1 MFAPPGRPNN
11 LQKVPNFTDVKQFQR
26 LWQFTKPYRLVL
38 VGAIFATLISSG
50 LGLVFPQV
58 LGKLVDASFLN
69 LVSKSTAQ
77 LDSVVVLLILVAF
90 GQGIFSAAQS
100 YLLSF
105 TGTSVVR
112 DVRQKVYAHLLSLSS
127 GFFESRKVGELTSR
141 LTSDAAT
148 VQTVASSALAN
159 GVSQIIS
166 LVGSAIMMFVS
177 NWRLALIT
185 LLITPFIVFGAIFFG
200 RKVRALSKQVQDKI
214 AAANAS
220 AEEALTNIR
229 VVQSFTA
236 LPIEEAKYNAG
247 VQATYTTAMKRNL
260 LNSAFGSTMLF
271 IGFSSLGFVLWYG
284 GRLALEGQ
292 LTPGA
297 LVSFMFYALG
307 VSTAMASLSGIFSQF
322 QEALG
327 ASSRIFEILDTNTD
341 LPEPEHPVRLEQP
354 QGMVSFENVGF
365 KYVSREAQ
373 ILNNITLT
381 VSAGEVLALVG
392 SSGAGKSTLVA
403 LIARFY
409 DVSTGSIKID
419 NTDIRAMSLTQLRGL
434 IGIVPQET
442 QLFSGS
448 ILENIRYG
456 RANASESEVR
466 EAARAANALEFIER
480 LAEGLETMVGERGMK
495 LSGGQRQRI
504 AIARAILKN
513 PRILILDEATS
524 ALDNESE
531 ALVQEALER
540 LMKSRTTFVIAHRL
554 STIRNANRI
563 AVLEHGQV
571 TEVGTHEAL
580 IAQGGLYKDLF
591 DLQFRVTDKVNQLE
605 VN

>member
-1 MFAPPGRPNN
+1 MASSNQFGR
-11 LQKVPNFTDVKQFQR
+11 LLAFSA
-26 LWQFTKPYRLVL
+26 PYRWALAL
-38 VGAIFATLISSG
+38 AGLATLVSSG

-69 LVSKSTAQ
+69 LSSKDTSQ
-77 LDSVVVLLILVAF
+77 LDSVVLILVLVAL
-90 GQGIFSAAQS
+90 GQGVFSAVQS
-100 YLLSF
+100 YLLSY

-112 DVRQKVYAHLLSLSS
+112 DVRQKVYSHLLSLSS

-166 LVGSAIMMFVS
+166 LLGSAIMMFVT

-185 LLITPFIVFGAIFFG
+185 ITITPFVVFGAIYLG
-200 RKVRALSKQVQDKI
+200 RKLRALSKVVQDRI

-236 LPIEEAKYNAG
+236 LPLEAQKYNEG
-247 VQATYTTAMKRNL
+247 VQATYVAAMKRNL

-271 IGFSSLGFVLWYG
+271 IGFSGLGFVLWYG
-284 GRLALEGQ
+284 GRLAMEGG
-292 LTPGA
+292 LTPGG
-297 LVSFMFYALG
+297 LISFMFYALG
-307 VSTAMASLSGIFSQF
+307 VSTAMASLSGIFAQF

-327 ASSRIFEILDTNTD
+327 ASSRIFEILDTQTD
-341 LPEPEHPVRLEQP
+341 LPDPDKPIRLESVR
-354 QGMVSFENVGF
+354 GKVSFEAVSF
-365 KYVSREAQ
+365 KYASRDGLILDNINLSVS
-373 ILNNITLT
+373 
-381 VSAGEVLALVG
+381 SGEVLALVG

-409 DVSTGSIKID
+409 DVTAGQICID
-419 NTDIRAMSLTQLRGL
+419 GVDIRKLSLEQLRGSV
-434 IGIVPQET
+434 GIVPQET

-456 RANASESEVR
+456 RANASDSEVR
-466 EAARAANALEFIER
+466 KAAKAANALEFIER
-480 LAEGLETMVGERGMK
+480 LEQGFETLVGERGMK

-531 ALVQEALER
+531 ALVQDALER
-540 LMKSRTTFVIAHRL
+540 LMQARTTFVIAHRL
-554 STIRNANRI
+554 STVRNAHRI
-563 AVLEHGQV
+563 AVLEQGRV
-571 TEVGTHEAL
+571 SALGTHDELLQA
-580 IAQGGLYKDLF
+580 GGLYKDLYE
-591 DLQFRVTDKVNQLE
+591 LQFRESDWLPRQLE
-605 VN
+605 LVK

>member
-1 MFAPPGRPNN
+1 MRFS
-11 LQKVPNFTDVKQFQR
+11 
-26 LWQFTKPYRLVL
+26 KPYRWVLVL
-38 VGAIFATLISSG
+38 AGLATLVSSG

-58 LGKLVDASFLN
+58 LGRLVDASFLN
-69 LVSKSTAQ
+69 LASKDTAE
-77 LDSVVVLLILVAF
+77 LDRVVVLLVLVAL

-100 YLLSF
+100 YGLAFVGS
-105 TGTSVVR
+105 SVVR
-112 DVRQKVYAHLLSLSS
+112 DVRRTVYQHLLSLSS

-159 GVSQIIS
+159 GLSQTIS
-166 LVGSAIMMFVS
+166 LFGSAVMMFVT
-177 NWRLALIT
+177 NWKLALVT
-185 LLITPFIVFGAIFFG
+185 LLVTPFIVFGAIFFG
-200 RKVRALSKQVQDKI
+200 RQVRKLSKEVQDKI

-229 VVQSFTA
+229 VVQSFTNE
-236 LPIEEAKYNAG
+236 LLERTKYGTGIE
-247 VQATYTTAMKRNL
+247 ATFSTAMKRNA

-271 IGFSSLGFVLWYG
+271 IAFSGLGFVLWYG
-284 GRLALEGQ
+284 GRLAFEGN

-297 LVSFMFYALG
+297 LISFMFYALG
-307 VSTAMASLSGIFSQF
+307 LSTAMASLSGIFTQF

-327 ASSRIFEILDTNTD
+327 ASSRIFEILEMPSD
-341 LPEPEHPVRLEQP
+341 LLEPLQP
-354 QGMVSFENVGF
+354 QELVAVQGRVQFENVSF
-365 KYVSREAQ
+365 KYTSRETPV
-373 ILNNITLT
+373 LENINLE
-381 VSAGEVLALVG
+381 VKAGEVLALVG
-392 SSGAGKSTLVA
+392 TSGAGKSTLVS
-403 LIARFY
+403 LIPRFY
-409 DVSTGSIKID
+409 DLSHGVIRLDGV
-419 NTDIRAMSLTQLRGL
+419 DIRQLKLSDLRSQ

-456 RANASESEVR
+456 RAEATDAQV
-466 EAARAANALEFIER
+466 EAAAKAANALEFIEK
-480 LAEGLETMVGERGMK
+480 LEQGFATVVGERGMK

-531 ALVQEALER
+531 FLVQEALER

-554 STIRNANRI
+554 STVRNASRI
-563 AVLEHGQV
+563 AVLEHGRISSI
-571 TEVGTHEAL
+571 GTHSELLSSA
-580 IAQGGLYKDLF
+580 GLYKDLF
-591 DLQFRVTDKVNQLE
+591 EMQFRETDSRNQILS
-605 VN
+605 